1 MSEEYIFFKNRF
13 KRRRK
18 DMLEEIDRRT
28 RYTVRATDVMC
39 LTWYIKQSLDMMRSD
54 VDEHILCWNIL
65 STRECKVLYKYIK
78 LLEDYMWNRL
88 YDMAGQLEIPAT
100 CIYSNQIRKE
110 V

>member
-13 KRRRK
+13 RRRRK
-18 DMLEEIDRRT
+18 DMLNEIDRRT
-28 RYTVRATDVMC
+28 RYKVRTTDVMC
-39 LTWYIKQSLDMMRSD
+39 LTWYIKQSLDNMRSD
-54 VDEHILCWNIL
+54 LDESILCLNTL

-88 YDMAGQLEIPAT
+88 YDIAGQLE
-100 CIYSNQIRKE
+100 